1 MAVTGK
7 IVIIGAG
14 HVGSH
19 CAQALASAGVAGD
32 IVLVDCI
39 PQKAHAQALDVSD
52 ALSFPPRPVLVR
64 AGEYAEAA
72 DADIVIIAIGEPRRP
87 GQTRLDLLDGSIRML
102 RDLTAV
108 LLPLNLGGLVIT
120 ITNPADI
127 VADFVR
133 RALGLSRYRCFG
145 TGTLLDTARLVRLL
159 SALTGEPR
167 SSVDALVLGE
177 HGDSSVPFLSGAR
190 VAGRPLSAYPAI
202 DRGELIQSTRQA
214 GMTVVMGKGSTE
226 FGIAQVTT
234 VLCAA
239 ILGGG
244 PAIFP
249 LSAALEGEYGQ
260 SGIHVGVPCRIG
272 RNGIEEILE
281 LDLNEEE
288 SAAFAASC
296 DLIRGY
302 VRQARSIAQTGVE
315 NQEWRQ
321 S

>member
-1 MAVTGK
+1 MTASGK

-19 CAQALASAGVAGD
+19 CAQALACAEVAGD

-39 PQKAHAQALDVSD
+39 SQKAHAQALDVSD

-64 AGEYAEAA
+64 AGDYAEAA

-87 GQTRLDLLDGSIRML
+87 GQTRLDLLDSSIRML

-108 LLPLNLGGLVIT
+108 LLPLNIAGLVIT

-133 RALGLSRYRCFG
+133 RALGLPRSRCFG

-159 SALTGEPR
+159 SGMIGVPR
-167 SSVDALVLGE
+167 SDVSALVLGE
-177 HGDSSVPFLSGAR
+177 HGDSSVPVFSGASA
-190 VAGRPLSAYPAI
+190 AGLPLTEYPAL
-202 DRGELIQSTRQA
+202 DREELIKATREA
-214 GMTVVMGKGSTE
+214 GMTVVIGKGSTE
-226 FGIAQVTT
+226 FGIGQVTAA
-234 VLCAA
+234 LCAA

-244 PAIFP
+244 PIVFP

-281 LDLNEEE
+281 LNLNEEE
-288 SAAFAASC
+288 STAFAASC

-302 VRQARSIAQTGVE
+302 VRQARAIAQTGNE
-315 NQEWRQ
+315 K
-321 S
+321 